1 MLGSARWVSHIV
13 QTVKKSDKMVAAVA
27 RIAFGAGD
35 LKRDLVEQSISAGNM
50 ASVFNG
56 TTVIIETEEARF
68 RERPRHQHWKHHGRT
83 PRRQLR
89 RPQSALPEHPL
100 ARGPRNS
107 RDCFGNWVG
116 RTAQCQPTPSPVR
129 NAGVIFGS
137 SLKHDEIMRKP
148 SAGPIA

>member
-35 LKRDLVEQSISAGNM
+35 LKRDLVEKSISAGNM

-68 RERPRHQHWKHHGRT
+68 RERPRHQHCGSTMAAPHVGNYGARS
-83 PRRQLR
+83 QLC
-89 RPQSALPEHPL
+89 LNTL
-100 ARGPRNS
+100 
-107 RDCFGNWVG
+107 
-116 RTAQCQPTPSPVR
+116 
-129 NAGVIFGS
+129 
-137 SLKHDEIMRKP
+137 
-148 SAGPIA
+148 